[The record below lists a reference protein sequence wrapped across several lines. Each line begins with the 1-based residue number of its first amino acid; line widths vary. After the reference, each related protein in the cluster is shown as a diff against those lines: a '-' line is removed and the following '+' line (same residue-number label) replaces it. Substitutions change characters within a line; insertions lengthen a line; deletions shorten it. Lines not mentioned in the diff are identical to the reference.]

1 MNTPISCEFYDQL
14 MVAIQRKIP
23 STIVYLEKEQSTTMK
38 GVVTELMMIEY
49 EEFLVLKGGKKIN
62 LQTIFSF
69 NGKRH
74 KEVSFLHVKK
84 ANGTK

>member
-23 STIVYLEKEQSTTMK
+23 STIVYLNNEQTATIK

-49 EEFLVLKGGKKIN
+49 EEFLILKGGKRIN

-74 KEVSFLHVKK
+74 KE
-84 ANGTK
+84 A

>member
-23 STIVYLEKEQSTTMK
+23 STIVYLENGEKSTGK

-49 EEFLVLKGGKKIN
+49 EEFLMLKGGKKIN

-74 KEVSFLHVKK
+74 KE
-84 ANGTK
+84 G

>member
-1 MNTPISCEFYDQL
+1 MNNPISCEFYDQL
-14 MVAIQRKIP
+14 IVAIQRKIP
-23 STIVYLEKEQSTTMK
+23 STIVYLENGENSTIK

-49 EEFLVLKGGKKIN
+49 EEFLMLKGGKKIN

-74 KEVSFLHVKK
+74 KE
-84 ANGTK
+84 G

>member
-1 MNTPISCEFYDQL
+1 MNKPISCEFYDQL

-23 STIVYLEKEQSTTMK
+23 STIVYLENEQSTTMK

-69 NGKRH
+69 NGKKH
-74 KEVSFLHVKK
+74 KEVSFLHVK
-84 ANGTK
+84 GDTFTE

>member
-23 STIVYLEKEQSTTMK
+23 STIVYLENGEKSTVK

-49 EEFLVLKGGKKIN
+49 EEFLMLKGGKKIN

-74 KEVSFLHVKK
+74 KE
-84 ANGTK
+84 G

>member
-1 MNTPISCEFYDQL
+1 MNNPISCEFYDQL

-23 STIVYLEKEQSTTMK
+23 STIVYLENGQNTTIK
-38 GVVTELMMIEY
+38 GVVIELMMIDY
-49 EEFLVLKGGKKIN
+49 EEFLTLKGGKKIN

-74 KEVSFLHVKK
+74 KE
-84 ANGTK
+84 G

>member
-23 STIVYLEKEQSTTMK
+23 STIVYLENGEKSTVK
-38 GVVTELMMIEY
+38 GVVTELMMIKY
-49 EEFLVLKGGKKIN
+49 EEFLMLKGGKKIN

-74 KEVSFLHVKK
+74 KE
-84 ANGTK
+84 G

>member
-1 MNTPISCEFYDQL
+1 MNAPISCEFYDQL

-23 STIVYLEKEQSTTMK
+23 STIVYLENGQNTTIK
-38 GVVTELMMIEY
+38 SVVRELMMIEY

-62 LQTIFSF
+62 LQTIFLF

-74 KEVSFLHVKK
+74 KE
-84 ANGTK
+84 G

>member
-23 STIVYLEKEQSTTMK
+23 STIVYLENEQSTTMK

-49 EEFLVLKGGKKIN
+49 EEFLVLKSGKKIN

-69 NGKRH
+69 NGKKY

-84 ANGTK
+84 ADGTK

>member
-23 STIVYLEKEQSTTMK
+23 STIVYLENEQTTTIK
-38 GVVTELMMIEY
+38 GVIRELMMIEY
-49 EEFLVLKGGKKIN
+49 EEFLVLNGGKKIN
-62 LQTIFSF
+62 LQSIFLL

-74 KEVSFLHVKK
+74 KEE
-84 ANGTK
+84 

>member
-23 STIVYLEKEQSTTMK
+23 STIVYLENGEKSTVK

-49 EEFLVLKGGKKIN
+49 EEFLMLKGGKKIN
-62 LQTIFSF
+62 LQMIFSF

-74 KEVSFLHVKK
+74 KE
-84 ANGTK
+84 G

>member
-23 STIVYLEKEQSTTMK
+23 STIVYQNDEEIATIK
-38 GVVTELMMIEY
+38 GVVHELSMIEY
-49 EEFLVLKGGKKIN
+49 EEFLILQGGKKIN

-69 NGKRH
+69 NGKKH
-74 KEVSFLHVKK
+74 KER
-84 ANGTK
+84 